1 MNVPMPNFLT
11 LPSIIAKSQMK
22 HEKYSKMIQYI
33 ETLPLN
39 LSKLEKIPLDSSMF
53 NQS

>member
-1 MNVPMPNFLT
+1 MNVPMSIFLA
-11 LPSIIAKSQMK
+11 LPSIIAKSPMK

-33 ETLPLN
+33 ETLSFN

-53 NQS
+53 NQR